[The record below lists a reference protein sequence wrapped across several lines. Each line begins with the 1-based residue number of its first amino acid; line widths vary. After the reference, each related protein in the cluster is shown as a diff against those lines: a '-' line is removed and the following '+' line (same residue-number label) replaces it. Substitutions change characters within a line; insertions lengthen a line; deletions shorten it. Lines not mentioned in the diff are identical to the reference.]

1 MAPRTTRPARA
12 TRRSTFA
19 PREVLALDPRAFG
32 LSFDL
37 DDAPAGVQV
46 RDEVAII
53 DVAGPLMN
61 AAGWFW
67 DSYDAIR
74 SRAAQALSMSPAPK
88 ALVMRI
94 DSPGGVVA
102 GCFETAREL
111 RSMAERAGVPLVAY
125 VNGQCTSAA
134 YALASAAS
142 RIVAPETAI
151 VGSVGVID
159 ALVDA
164 RAQDAMLGMK
174 VELIASGARKT
185 DGNPHAEITDDA
197 RKLAQERVDA
207 LAEMFFGLVAEH
219 RPALTPEG
227 LRALEAGVL
236 LGGAAKKAGLVDEV
250 ATFETLLA
258 RLASGEE
265 EIEMASYDDALATL
279 RQIAEDENDENAENA
294 KKMLAALEE
303 DDSEDDSENAP
314 APEKD
319 DEEASARAELPL
331 TAPAAMRAQ
340 REKQRQRVAV
350 LEAQLAALTAE
361 RDELAGGVESDE
373 ARAEREQRDAEAAV
387 DEAIKAK
394 KILVSARPHWLAVA
408 KTAGPEAFKTMVA
421 PLRAVGSGTSQ
432 LKSAG
437 EAKPRVATKP
447 RAAQPAGKKSVLE
460 TALRAAGIS
469 ESRIQ
474 QELAQRASKED

>member
-19 PREVLALDPRAFG
+19 PREALALDPRAFG

-37 DDAPAGVQV
+37 EDAPAGVQV

-61 AAGWFW
+61 ASGWFW

-74 SRAAQALSMSPAPK
+74 SRAAQALSMTPAPK

-164 RAQDAMLGMK
+164 RAADAMMGMK

-197 RKLAQERVDA
+197 RKLAQERVDT

-250 ATFETLLA
+250 ATFEALLA

-265 EIEMASYDDALATL
+265 ETEMAGYDDALATL

-303 DDSEDDSENAP
+303 DDSEDDSEDAP
-314 APEKD
+314 APAPKE
-319 DEEASARAELPL
+319 DEEASARAGGKA
-331 TAPAAMRAQ
+331 TSS
-340 REKQRQRVAV
+340 RVAV

-373 ARAEREQRDAEAAV
+373 ARAERETREVEAAV

-408 KTAGPEAFKTMVA
+408 KAAGAEAFKAMVA
-421 PLRAVGSGTSQ
+421 PLRAVGSSQ

-437 EAKPRVATKP
+437 EAKPRVTAKP
-447 RAAQPAGKKSVLE
+447 SASQTPGKKSALE
-460 TALRAAGIS
+460 QSLRAAGIS
-469 ESRIQ
+469 EDRIQ
-474 QELAQRASKED
+474 KELAQRASKED